1 MSAIEQSNLRREI
14 AFLKTIPS
22 ADHEWNNADY
32 SIVLLNVGRTP
43 LQDNLNFQ
51 KLKQLQSINPDLAM
65 VVISEREDP
74 DDVRCAVCAGAK
86 GLIPGSV
93 DLPMALSALEFV
105 LNGGCYFPTSAISAL
120 FKPKLAGCHIT
131 APSPIE
137 MCTHHQEPVVLEN
150 SSKIDV
156 LEHTTEFTDRQRQV
170 LTLLAQGL
178 PNKIIARQ
186 LGMQEG
192 TVKVHVRF
200 IMRKLGAA
208 NRTQVAILSQATN
221 LADNNATKN

>member
-1 MSAIEQSNLRREI
+1 
-14 AFLKTIPS
+14 
-22 ADHEWNNADY
+22 
-32 SIVLLNVGRTP
+32 
-43 LQDNLNFQ
+43 
-51 KLKQLQSINPDLAM
+51 
-65 VVISEREDP
+65 
-74 DDVRCAVCAGAK
+74 
-86 GLIPGSV
+86 
-93 DLPMALSALEFV
+93 MALSALEFV

-120 FKPKLAGCHIT
+120 LKPKLAGCHIA

-137 MCTHHQEPVVLEN
+137 MCTHHRGPVVLEN
-150 SSKIDV
+150 SSKIDA